1 MIKGSDKA
9 NSGFRRNLKIKKR
22 RTDSTNYIVTINL
35 CCASGK
41 TSVNVDAA
49 TAFPARIFR
58 NQTLERRD
66 AEFFNG
72 NPVQISDLR
81 GRINPSASLPER
93 EKPQQLSEE
102 VRLATGYCIQVE
114 Q

>member
-1 MIKGSDKA
+1 M
-9 NSGFRRNLKIKKR
+9 
-22 RTDSTNYIVTINL
+22 TINL

-41 TSVNVDAA
+41 TSVNVDVA
-49 TAFPARIFR
+49 TAFPARIFG
-58 NQTLERRD
+58 NQTLERRNT
-66 AEFFNG
+66 EFFNG

-81 GRINPSASLPER
+81 GHINLSASLR
-93 EKPQQLSEE
+93 VKEKSQQLSEE